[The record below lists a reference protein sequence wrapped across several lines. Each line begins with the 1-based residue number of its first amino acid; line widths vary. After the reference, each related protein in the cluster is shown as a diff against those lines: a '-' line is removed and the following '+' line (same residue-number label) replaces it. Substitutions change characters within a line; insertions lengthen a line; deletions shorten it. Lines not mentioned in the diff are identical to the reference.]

1 MAKQNSGPRFC
12 VFEKRPSRSQKKSK
26 QVWIGAQSL
35 FGHLPISMTMIPS
48 NSKYKGELLA
58 TTRWIIEKINDDP
71 NPVVIDAPASKA
83 YELLIEMMRVAH
95 NE

>member
-26 QVWIGAQSL
+26 QVWI
-35 FGHLPISMTMIPS
+35 
-48 NSKYKGELLA
+48 
-58 TTRWIIEKINDDP
+58 
-71 NPVVIDAPASKA
+71 APASKA